1 MTGLA
6 AEQLERGSVGLDG
19 AGSVAGS
26 AAVPGQASPMLE
38 SLRRIVQEVNNA
50 PDLERALTIIVQRVK
65 QAVGADVCSV
75 YLNDFDNRRHV
86 LHATDGLRAKAVG
99 RVRLELGRGLIGL
112 VSERAETINLDDAV
126 THPRYQRITD
136 TGEEHYHGF
145 LGAPII
151 QNRKVLGVLVLRQR
165 VKRHFG
171 DDEVT
176 FVVTLASQL
185 AGAIT
190 FARTNGEL
198 ARLQDDGIPQRFLP
212 GLPASPGIGIG
223 VAVVVYPPA
232 DLNAVPDRR
241 AENLDNEAKDFLGAV
256 EHVAE
261 DLDRFA
267 VRTQAHL
274 SAEDMALFDAWRL
287 MLESDTLIDG
297 TLSRIRAGNWAPGAL
312 RETIAEHAKVFDD
325 MDDAYLRERASDVR
339 DLGRCILTHLQK
351 LTAAPIQYVPN
362 TILVGDEL
370 SAMQIADVPRE
381 MLAGIVSTTGSGSSH
396 VGILARGMGVPAA
409 MAVADLPVGRVEG
422 RELVVDG
429 YRGRVYVAPGPTV
442 RAEYQ
447 RLAED
452 DAALTSELQ
461 ALRHLPS
468 ETTDGYLVPLYLN
481 TGLVSEARPLGI
493 EESAGV
499 GLYRTELPFI
509 VRDTFPG
516 EAAQMSNYR
525 RVLELFAPRPVTI
538 RTLDIGG
545 DKPLPYFP
553 MHEANPFLG
562 WRGIRITLD
571 QPEIFLTQVRA
582 ILRASI
588 GLDNLQILLPMI
600 STVGE
605 VDEALLLIHRA
616 HEELLEEGYQV
627 RLPPIGVM
635 IEVPAAVYQ
644 CEALARRVDFLSVG
658 TNDLTQYL
666 LAVDRNNAHVA
677 KLYDE
682 FHPAVLRALL
692 QILAG
697 ARVHGREVSVCGEM
711 AGDPLA
717 TFLLLGM
724 GVHSLSMGAG
734 SLLRVKRVIRSI
746 SRARAREVLKVAL
759 QCEDAASV
767 RRLLLDALEA
777 VGLGGLVRPGK

>member
-1 MTGLA
+1 
-6 AEQLERGSVGLDG
+6 
-19 AGSVAGS
+19 
-26 AAVPGQASPMLE
+26 MLE

-50 PDLERALTIIVQRVK
+50 QDLEQALTIIVRRVK

-75 YLNDFDNRRHV
+75 YLNDYENRRHV
-86 LHATDGLRAKAVG
+86 LHATDGLHTDAVG
-99 RVRLELGRGLIGL
+99 RVRLELGRGLVGL
-112 VSERAETINLDDAV
+112 VSERAEPINLDDAA
-126 THPRYQRITD
+126 THPRYECIID
-136 TGEEHYHGF
+136 TGEERYHGF

-165 VKRHFG
+165 QRRHFEE
-171 DDEVT
+171 DEVT
-176 FVVTLASQL
+176 FVMTLASQL

-190 FARTNGEL
+190 FARTSGEL

-212 GLPASPGIGIG
+212 GLAASPGIGIG
-223 VAVVVYPPA
+223 QAVVVYPPA
-232 DLNAVPDRR
+232 DLDAVPDRR
-241 AENLDNEAKDFLGAV
+241 PDSPEAEIDDFRRAV
-256 EHVAE
+256 REVAD

-267 VRTQAHL
+267 ARTQTHL

-297 TLSRIRAGNWAPGAL
+297 TLVRIRAGNWAPGAL
-312 RETIAEHAKVFDD
+312 RETIAEHARVFDN

-339 DLGRCILTHLQK
+339 DLGRCILMHLQNQ
-351 LTAAPIQYVPN
+351 TATAIQYPER
-362 TILVGDEL
+362 TILVGEEI

-381 MLAGIVSTTGSGSSH
+381 KLCGLVSTTGSGSSH

-409 MAVADLPVGRVEG
+409 MGVADLPVGRIEG
-422 RELVVDG
+422 REMVVDG
-429 YRGRVYVAPGPTV
+429 YRGRVYVSPGVAV
-442 RAEYQ
+442 RSEYQ

-461 ALRHLPS
+461 SLRHLEA
-468 ETTDGYLVPLYLN
+468 ETTDGVQVPLYLN
-481 TGLVSEARPLGI
+481 TGLVTESRPLGI

-509 VRDTFPG
+509 VRDSFPG
-516 EAAQMSNYR
+516 EGAQMANYR

-571 QPEIFLTQVRA
+571 HPEIFLTQVRA
-582 ILRASI
+582 ILRAAI
-588 GLDNLQILLPMI
+588 GLDNLRLLLPMI

-605 VDEALLLIHRA
+605 VDDALLLIHRA
-616 HEELLEEGYQV
+616 HDELLEEGYQV
-627 RLPPIGVM
+627 KMPLVGVM

-644 CEALARRVDFLSVG
+644 VEALARRVDFLSVG

-666 LAVDRNNAHVA
+666 LAVDRNNPHVA
-677 KLYDE
+677 KLYNE
-682 FHPAVLRALL
+682 FHPAILRALM
-692 QILAG
+692 QIVSG
-697 ARVHGREVSVCGEM
+697 ASLYGREVSVCGEM

-717 TFLLLGM
+717 TFLLIGM

-746 SRARAREVLKVAL
+746 SRSRAREVLKVAL
-759 QCEDAASV
+759 QCEDAAAV
-767 RRLLLDALEA
+767 RRLLMEALD
-777 VGLGGLVRPGK
+777 GLGLGALVRPGK

>member
-1 MTGLA
+1 
-6 AEQLERGSVGLDG
+6 
-19 AGSVAGS
+19 
-26 AAVPGQASPMLE
+26 MLE
-38 SLRRIVQEVNNA
+38 PLRRIVQEVNNA
-50 PDLERALTIIVQRVK
+50 QDLEQALTIIVRRVK

-75 YLNDFDNRRHV
+75 YLNDFENRRHV
-86 LHATDGLRAKAVG
+86 LHATDGLRSDAVG

-112 VSERAETINLDDAV
+112 VSERAEPINLDNAA
-126 THPRYQRITD
+126 THPRYECIID
-136 TGEEHYHGF
+136 TGEERYHGF

-165 VKRHFG
+165 RRRHFEE
-171 DDEVT
+171 DEVT
-176 FVVTLASQL
+176 FVMTLASQL

-190 FARTNGEL
+190 FARTSGEL

-212 GLPASPGIGIG
+212 GLAASPGIGIG
-223 VAVVVYPPA
+223 QAVVVYPPA
-232 DLNAVPDRR
+232 DLDAVPDRR
-241 AENLDNEAKDFLGAV
+241 PDNPDAEEEDFRRAV
-256 EHVAE
+256 RDVAN
-261 DLDRFA
+261 DLDHFA
-267 VRTQAHL
+267 ARTQEHL

-297 TLSRIRAGNWAPGAL
+297 TLSRIRTGNWAPGAL
-312 RETIAEHAKVFDD
+312 RETIAEHAKVFEN

-339 DLGRCILTHLQK
+339 DLGRCILMHLQN
-351 LTAAPIQYVPN
+351 LTAAPIQYAAQ
-362 TILVGDEL
+362 TILVGDEI

-381 MLAGIVSTTGSGSSH
+381 RLAGIVSTAGSGSSH
-396 VGILARGMGVPAA
+396 VGILARGIGVPAA
-409 MAVADLPVGRVEG
+409 MGVSDLPVSRVEG
-422 RELVVDG
+422 REMVVDG
-429 YRGRVYVAPGPTV
+429 YRGRVYVSPGPAV
-442 RAEYQ
+442 RSEYQ

-452 DAALTSELQ
+452 DEVLTSELQ
-461 ALRHLPS
+461 TLRHLPA

-481 TGLVSEARPLGI
+481 TGLVSETRPLGI

-509 VRDTFPG
+509 VRDSFPG
-516 EAAQMSNYR
+516 EGAQMANYR

-553 MHEANPFLG
+553 VQEPNPFLG

-571 QPEIFLTQVRA
+571 HPEIFLTQVRA
-582 ILRASI
+582 ILRAAI
-588 GLDNLQILLPMI
+588 GLDNLQLLLPMV

-605 VDEALLLIHRA
+605 VDDALLLINRA
-616 HEELLEEGYQV
+616 HDELLEEGYQV
-627 RLPPIGVM
+627 TMPPVGVM

-644 CEALARRVDFLSVG
+644 AEALARRVDFLSVG

-666 LAVDRNNAHVA
+666 LAVDRNNPHVA
-677 KLYDE
+677 EVYDE
-682 FHPAVLRALL
+682 FHPAVLRALI
-692 QILAG
+692 QILTG

-711 AGDPLA
+711 AGDPRA

-734 SLLRVKRVIRSI
+734 SLLRIKRVIRSI

-759 QCEDAASV
+759 QCEDAGAV

-777 VGLGGLVRPGK
+777 VGLGALVRAGK